1 MSPAL
6 LQVRL
11 QPRASANAI
20 AGVRDGVVRVRVTAP
35 PVDGAA
41 NDALVALLAK
51 ALGIGRGRVSLVR
64 GRSSR
69 NKVVRVDGLTEEEA
83 LALLAASG

>member
-41 NDALVALLAK
+41 NEALVGLLAK
-51 ALGIGRGRVSLVR
+51 TLRVGRGRVSIVR

-69 NKVVRVDGLTEEEA
+69 NKVVRVEGLTEEEA
-83 LALLAASG
+83 LALLSASD